1 MRFFT
6 GFSFFSVKI
15 ERISIKEVNAY
26 ACFGD

>member
-1 MRFFT
+1 MRFFHRILI
-6 GFSFFSVKI
+6 FPIKI